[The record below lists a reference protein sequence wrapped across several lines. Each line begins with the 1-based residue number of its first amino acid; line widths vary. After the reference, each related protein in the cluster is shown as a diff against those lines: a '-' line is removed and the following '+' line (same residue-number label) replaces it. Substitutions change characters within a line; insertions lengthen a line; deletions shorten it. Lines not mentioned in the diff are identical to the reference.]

1 MKEHPMHQ
9 HTRYNLVQGDKT
21 TSNGIVVG
29 ATDARM
35 TQMGVPLALEGD
47 AVWCP
52 ACKTTGHI
60 LCIGPRHLN
69 SFHGR
74 KDALDGDLCICRC
87 DPSPRLI
94 HSMTGMSHVLTH
106 DELVAQ
112 GFAKHPVQTDFHGEA
127 GNYDEAV
134 QLSYLGRSGS
144 LAGLPFFIETADG
157 RRFSGKLD
165 ATGQMPRI
173 ATDSLGAYEIFWGD
187 DALARG

>member
-1 MKEHPMHQ
+1 MHQ

-29 ATDARM
+29 ATDGRM

-60 LCIGPRHLN
+60 LCVGPRHLN
-69 SFHGR
+69 SYHGR

-87 DPSPRLI
+87 DPPPRLI
-94 HSMTGMSHVLTH
+94 HSMTGMAHVLTH
-106 DELVAQ
+106 DELIAQ

-127 GNYDEAV
+127 GNYDEAG
-134 QLSYLGRSGS
+134 QLSYLGQPGS
-144 LAGLPFFIETADG
+144 LAGLPFSLKPLMDADSAASSTRPGRCPASPRTA
-157 RRFSGKLD
+157 S
-165 ATGQMPRI
+165 
-173 ATDSLGAYEIFWGD
+173 
-187 DALARG
+187 AL